1 MQVRIPNVILSS
13 VMLVFGVAV
22 LAEQSSPPESWSVED
37 IEALRIE
44 QQEPAKSMVEEAFDL
59 GDKDEDNALNQEEL
73 ETSILRLYGDE
84 PLGNED
90 VSEDLSSIPA
100 SVEDLQD
107 DGLKVSEDDLETL
120 RMEAQIAIEKMGHT
134 IKGYVSPTAISKRLG
149 LNEKHLTEK
158 ARKQTQDA
166 THNAK
171 NEFDEPAETSDSGD
185 LQELQ

>member
-22 LAEQSSPPESWSVED
+22 LADQSSPPESWSEED

-44 QQEPAKSMVEEAFDL
+44 QSELAKSS
-59 GDKDEDNALNQEEL
+59 DKDDDNALNQEEL
-73 ETSILRLYGDE
+73 ETSISCLYGDE

-90 VSEDLSSIPA
+90 VSEDLSGIPA

-107 DGLKVSEDDLETL
+107 DGLKVSEDDLKTL
-120 RMEAQIAIEKMGHT
+120 RMEAQIAIEKMGYAK
-134 IKGYVSPTAISKRLG
+134 KGFVSATAISKRLG
-149 LNEKHLTEK
+149 LNEKHLTEE

-171 NEFDEPAETSDSGD
+171 NEIDEPAETSDSDD